1 MTVDLDGGAPR
12 TGRRRIDWRKAAE
25 LVAEGAPPGAIIGQV
40 GCSRRQLSRRL
51 NHDTVF
57 QGWVEELRQAA
68 IERER
73 SRISELGRAVQTAIE
88 VEVKKGN
95 VRVLLWLAD
104 RLKLI
109 TPPSEGTP
117 DQELREIL
125 RGLSSDELREFESL
139 QDEG

>member
-1 MTVDLDGGAPR
+1 MTVDLAGAAR

-25 LVAEGAPPGAIIGQV
+25 LVAEGAPPGAIIGLV
-40 GCSRRQLSRRL
+40 GCSRRQLSRHL

>member
-1 MTVDLDGGAPR
+1 MTVDLAGAAR

-73 SRISELGRAVQTAIE
+73 SRIGELGRAVQTAIE

>member
-1 MTVDLDGGAPR
+1 MTVDLAGAAR

-25 LVAEGAPPGAIIGQV
+25 LVAEGTPPGAIIGQV

>member
-1 MTVDLDGGAPR
+1 MTVDLDRGAARPA
-12 TGRRRIDWRKAAE
+12 RRPIDWRKAAE
-25 LVAEGAPPGAIIGQV
+25 LVAAGTPPGAIVSQV

-57 QGWVEELRQAA
+57 QGWIDEFTQAA
-68 IERER
+68 IEHER
-73 SRISELGRAVQTAIE
+73 SRIGELGRAVRSAIE
-88 VEVKKGN
+88 IEVHKGN

-109 TPPSEGTP
+109 TPPSEATP
-117 DQELREIL
+117 EQELREIL

-139 QDEG
+139 QNEG

>member
-1 MTVDLDGGAPR
+1 MTVDLAGAARP
-12 TGRRRIDWRKAAE
+12 GRRRIDWRKAAE
-25 LVAEGAPPGAIIGQV
+25 LVAEGTPPAAIIGQV

-57 QGWVEELRQAA
+57 QGWVEEFRQAA

-73 SRISELGRAVQTAIE
+73 SRIGELGRAVQNAIE